1 MKHND
6 DADLTTIEWLADYVR
21 VLDDL
26 SISAAIG
33 AVSQLSTVSDDIVD
47 LWMTVGQPRI
57 DSDTE
62 GVN

>member
-6 DADLTTIEWLADYVR
+6 DADLITIEWLADYVR

-26 SISAAIG
+26 NISAAIG
-33 AVSQLSTVSDDIVD
+33 ALSQLNTVPDDIVD
-47 LWMTVGQPRI
+47 LWMTVGLPPANL
-57 DSDTE
+57 DTE